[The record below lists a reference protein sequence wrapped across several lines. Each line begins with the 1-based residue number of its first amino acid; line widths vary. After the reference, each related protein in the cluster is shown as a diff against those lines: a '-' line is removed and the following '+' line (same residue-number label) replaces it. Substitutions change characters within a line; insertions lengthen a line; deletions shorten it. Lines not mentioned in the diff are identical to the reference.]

1 MTLFC
6 PRQTRVTAEMARNE
20 EKQQGRLNRLWLQK
34 EREEGRLRDVQ
45 ERRPKLSTLNSAPSV
60 KKWIPS
66 IKNEIE
72 YYLQQSQL
80 SHYPERKI
88 AEFQLHIEAL
98 EKEYKSFIAKLRVLD
113 PSCKH
118 KPWTPRA
125 YCKRKAETQDPP
137 SIIKNP
143 RRSVSQEDSSHWSG
157 PDSDLASS
165 WTGCHKTSATER
177 QGPLSYSETRFQN
190 PVPTNLKS
198 ETSEAVCADQDQPL
212 SFDRTRLAVA
222 TAAFRGLSDQLAS
235 SPTQSLARV
244 LQCGLPNLSNSAS
257 GQIFSSK
264 SRGTENDDGTMMSLV
279 AGQKGGV
286 QACKSDCEAAEG
298 TPEKPSTSSTTE
310 ETTGHILG
318 LDCYSSSDECSLWM
332 EEEII
337 RALPSLRVLYPAGHS
352 HHPPR
357 RG

>member
-1 MTLFC
+1 
-6 PRQTRVTAEMARNE
+6 MARNE

-34 EREEGRLRDVQ
+34 EREEGRLKDAH
-45 ERRPKLSTLNSAPSV
+45 ERRPKLSALNSASSV

-125 YCKRKAETQDPP
+125 YCKRRAETQDSP
-137 SIIKNP
+137 SIVKNL
-143 RRSVSQEDSSHWSG
+143 RYSESLEDSSQCSG
-157 PDSDLASS
+157 AESDLASS

-177 QGPLSYSETRFQN
+177 QGLCSCSETRFQT
-190 PVPTNLKS
+190 PVPTNLMPES
-198 ETSEAVCADQDQPL
+198 SEAICADQDQPL

-222 TAAFRGLSDQLAS
+222 TAAFRGPSVQLSS
-235 SPTQSLARV
+235 SQTQSLARV
-244 LQCGLPNLSNSAS
+244 LQSGLPNLNNSPT
-257 GQIFSSK
+257 GQIFSSQI
-264 SRGTENDDGTMMSLV
+264 RDTENNDGTTMVLV
-279 AGQKGGV
+279 SGQK
-286 QACKSDCEAAEG
+286 QCKSDCEAAERIR
-298 TPEKPSTSSTTE
+298 EKPSSTSTTE
-310 ETTGHILG
+310 ERTGHVLG
-318 LDCYSSSDECSLWM
+318 LECYSSSDEDCDT
-332 EEEII
+332 
-337 RALPSLRVLYPAGHS
+337 
-352 HHPPR
+352 
-357 RG
+357 